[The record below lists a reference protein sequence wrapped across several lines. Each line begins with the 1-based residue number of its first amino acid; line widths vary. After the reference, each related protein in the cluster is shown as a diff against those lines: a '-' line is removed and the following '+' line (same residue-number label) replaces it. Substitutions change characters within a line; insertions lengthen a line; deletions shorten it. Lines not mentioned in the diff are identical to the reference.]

1 MFGPVGGLTHFE
13 AVLVDQDADRRG
25 VGTDGIGRRNGVDDL
40 ADLLGRVLELNVL
53 GVHPIEEVVHPLEE
67 L

>member
-25 VGTDGIGRRNGVDDL
+25 VGPNGVGRRNGVDDL

-53 GVHPIEEVVHPLEE
+53 GVHAVEEVVYSLEE